1 MSNLNNSTQLK
12 MESYI
17 TGDTVHRPWGH
28 YEVINVGIDNDGKEY
43 CEKLITVNPGQILS
57 LQSHK
62 MRQEIWTVKQGKLE
76 VILNGAHYRLSK
88 GNGVK
93 VPVEVIHCMAN
104 NINNEP
110 CIVHERQEGVC
121 REDDIIRYIDSYG
134 RQTQELNYK
143 IQANIDLYNRLR
155 KEINE

>member
-1 MSNLNNSTQLK
+1 MSNLNNTALK
-12 MESYI
+12 MDAYS
-17 TGDTVHRPWGH
+17 TGEKVQRPWGN
-28 YEVINVGIDNDGKEY
+28 YEVVKVGVTSKGKEY

-62 MRQEIWTVKQGKLE
+62 MRSEMWTVQQGKLE
-76 VILNGAHYRLSK
+76 VILNGTHYRLSK

-110 CIVHERQEGVC
+110 CIVHERQEGIC
-121 REDDIIRYIDSYG
+121 REDDIIRYIDAYG